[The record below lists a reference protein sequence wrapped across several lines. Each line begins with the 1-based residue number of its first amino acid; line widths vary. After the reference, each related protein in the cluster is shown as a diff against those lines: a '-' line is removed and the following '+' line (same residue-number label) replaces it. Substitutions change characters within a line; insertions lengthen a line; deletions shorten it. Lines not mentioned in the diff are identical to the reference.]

1 MCTCTHIRLITKRY
15 DTIKLHT
22 NMYIV
27 YNVYTC
33 HLPCN
38 SGSGKG
44 GGIMKGGNPK
54 GGGIKGGTKEE
65 GGTLV
70 PAG

>member
-1 MCTCTHIRLITKRY
+1 MCI
-15 DTIKLHT
+15 
-22 NMYIV
+22 
-27 YNVYTC
+27 
-33 HLPCN
+33 PCN
-38 SGSGKG
+38 CGDGKG
-44 GGIMKGGNPK
+44 GGIMKGGNPN